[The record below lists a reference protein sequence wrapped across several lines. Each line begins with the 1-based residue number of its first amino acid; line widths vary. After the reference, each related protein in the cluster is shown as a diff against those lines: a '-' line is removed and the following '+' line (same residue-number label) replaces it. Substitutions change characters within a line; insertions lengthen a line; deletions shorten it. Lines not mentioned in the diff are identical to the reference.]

1 MLELC
6 FVPRNADGNEG
17 RIRRAW
23 RPKSGSHLEF
33 TGARGCINAT
43 LVLGSSSEP
52 PRYFCSSVMYSLGSS
67 SSLTVVGSHA
77 TSGQDQD
84 SPSSKLSV
92 KSSNATLRPS
102 ESHRMVYE
110 FREKT
115 YSEKEHGSSV
125 DKKLGSYE
133 SQAQGSETSVQLPLR
148 VRLVNRKPP
157 SPSHLPHFKRPLN

>member
-6 FVPRNADGNEG
+6 FVPRNVDGNEG

-23 RPKSGSHLEF
+23 RPKSGSHLEL

-77 TSGQDQD
+77 TSDQDQD

-92 KSSNATLRPS
+92 KSSNVTLRPS

-115 YSEKEHGSSV
+115 YNEKEHTGSV
-125 DKKLGSYE
+125 DTRLQSYE
-133 SQAQGSETSVQLPLR
+133 AQAQDSHTSVRLPLR
-148 VRLVNRKPP
+148 VRLANRMFL
-157 SPSHLPHFKRPLN
+157 SPSHPPHFKHLLN